1 MSSTPEAAETPES
14 KPNSPKKKVST
25 QRRIISWI
33 LILILLGV
41 VLLEWR
47 AKTSQAKTFENLN
60 AAMDEAGKMGEV
72 PFKEFQE
79 TMLQG
84 QPAEE
89 LDDSG
94 AILKL
99 YHYRWNGIFKT
110 YHLRMLVD
118 QDDQVIVFDTAAEG
132 NEVSG
137 MPRISKQ
144 KVREFVEKQKAEVKQ
159 RTQPAESK
167 PESSEANSDN

>member
-1 MSSTPEAAETPES
+1 MSSTPETAETPES
-14 KPNSPKKKVST
+14 KPTPPKKKVSA
-25 QRRIISWI
+25 QRRIVSWI
-33 LILILLGV
+33 LILILLAV

-47 AKTSQAKTFENLN
+47 AKTSQAKTFANLN
-60 AAMDEAGKMGEV
+60 TAMDEAGKSGEV
-72 PFKEFQE
+72 PFKAFQE
-79 TMLQG
+79 TMIQG
-84 QPAEE
+84 QPVEE

-144 KVREFVEKQKAEVKQ
+144 KVKEFVEKQKAEVKQ
-159 RTQPAESK
+159 QSQPAESK